1 MGLLSKSLSKMV
13 KGIQQMSKIAMI
25 GIVLLGVIL
34 AVVACGGQE
43 VQKPVKAT
51 WIKPQV
57 VGDSVSVPVNEV
69 NNDKIVH
76 FSVAVALGNQM
87 AFMAYDFDGKLYVR
101 ADACVPCRSTEF
113 SLKKDTLVCD
123 TCRTV
128 FKAETGAGVSGV
140 KACVAYPKA
149 AVPYDVSGGQLVMK
163 GNDLLVA
170 YQNTMEPGWP

>member
-1 MGLLSKSLSKMV
+1 MNLLNKTFINIKRRIQGIPITMV
-13 KGIQQMSKIAMI
+13 I
-25 GIVLLGVIL
+25 GILLVVIIL
-34 AVVACGGQE
+34 SVAACSGQDA
-43 VQKPVKAT
+43 PAVKAT

-57 VGDSVSVPVNEV
+57 AGDTVSIPVSDV
-69 NNDKIVH
+69 RNDKIVH
-76 FSVAVALGNQM
+76 FNVAVALGNEM

-113 SLKKDTLVCD
+113 SLKNDTLVCD

-149 AVPYDVSGGQLVMK
+149 AVAYQVTDGQMVMK

-170 YQNTMEPGWP
+170 YQNTMEPDWP